1 MTAMNNTMPNPSNLT
16 KKFEFLQDRAQR
28 KPIREGAM
36 PIATTDATKKANIS
50 HLKDFYLKRL
60 ANNEPGGGP
69 GAGGRTSAMNQTA
82 PGGFQQPQATG
93 QRITRPSRPTFS
105 ADGAK
110 NAEEFEIMCSDCFIF
125 FPASQAHLHKCTP
138 SEGAQGQIGLLDAK
152 LHKLR
157 AALEVRLNDAA
168 VKVNVMRH
176 LTQLRYH
183 VDHAVQWT
191 MGCSEI
197 GALSDHTV
205 QQVKQLTSTA
215 RHLAPAVYI
224 FSKRIE
230 NVIVQKDR
238 ELRKAMVNTSPGKS
252 AGVSGISGIDIERDM
267 DKESVADVN
276 SIVSE
281 LDSDCG
287 TQYAETQVTQDG
299 PGNSTNDVADVSA
312 VNEYLTLKNEDEQRR
327 WFYSQ
332 CLTIKL
338 SCTDKTRAR
347 KMLISD
353 MYSQVRQDNVPIEK
367 WVDWIKG
374 QLTVSDSKDD
384 AGDAAPTPAGAKPDG
399 LASTTPISTGVS
411 TLNSGTTPAAGGAGG
426 DNSSFLYHNYPTR
439 NATGGAGTLGQS
451 TGGYPFQTAA
461 SRTAQ
466 PQVQG
471 GLRYPGQTTYGGR
484 YGG

>member
-1 MTAMNNTMPNPSNLT
+1 MPNASSNLT
-16 KKFEFLQDRAQR
+16 KRFEFLQDRAQR
-28 KPIREGAM
+28 KPMSREGVLSM
-36 PIATTDATKKANIS
+36 PTNDASKKANIS

-60 ANNEPGGGP
+60 ANNNNDGPP
-69 GAGGRTSAMNQTA
+69 GAGGRTAMMNQTA
-82 PGGFQQPQATG
+82 PGGFQQPAATG
-93 QRITRPSRPTFS
+93 QRITRPSRPTFT
-105 ADGAK
+105 DGVEK
-110 NAEEFEIMCSDCFIF
+110 NAEDFEIMCSDCFTF
-125 FPASQAHLHKCTP
+125 FPSSKAHLHKCTP

-183 VDHAVQWT
+183 VDHAVQWK

-238 ELRKAMVNTSPGKS
+238 ELRKAMVNTSPGKI
-252 AGVSGISGIDIERDM
+252 GGTSGISGIDIERDM
-267 DKESVADVN
+267 DKDSVADVN

-299 PGNSTNDVADVSA
+299 PSPTNDVADVSA
-312 VNEYLTLKNEDEQRR
+312 VNEYLNLKNEDEQRR

-353 MYSQVRQDNVPIEK
+353 MYSQVRQDGVPIEK

-374 QLTVSDSKDD
+374 QLMVSDSKDD
-384 AGDAAPTPAGAKPDG
+384 FAGTPTVGDKKDG
-399 LASTTPISTGVS
+399 LAATTPISMQHA
-411 TLNSGTTPAAGGAGG
+411 GTAPGSAVE
-426 DNSSFLYHNYPTR
+426 NSSNFLYHNYPTR
-439 NATGGAGTLGQS
+439 
-451 TGGYPFQTAA
+451 TGGYPGGAPGAPQPGPPFAAA

-466 PQVQG
+466 PQV
-471 GLRYPGQTTYGGR
+471 RYPQYGGR
-484 YGG
+484 YAG